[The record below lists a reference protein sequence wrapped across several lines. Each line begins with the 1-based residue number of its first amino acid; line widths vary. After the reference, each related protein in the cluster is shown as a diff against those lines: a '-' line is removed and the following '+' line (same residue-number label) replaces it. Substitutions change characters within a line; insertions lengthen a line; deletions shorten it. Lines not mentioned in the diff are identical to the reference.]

1 MHKSVLLEESIDGL
15 NIKEDGVYVD
25 CTLGFGGHSSEI
37 LKRLKKGLLI
47 AIDQDDMAIEA
58 SRERLSKISDNY
70 EIIKCNFVKMKEEL
84 LKRGISKVDGILFDL
99 GVSSPQ
105 LDIDSRGFSYH
116 HDAKLDMRM
125 DQSKEFSAYD
135 VVNTYDYDKLV
146 KIFREY
152 GEEKYAPS
160 IARKIIQYRED
171 KPIETT
177 LELVDIIKSGMPY
190 KAMRDSHPA
199 RKVFQAIRIEVNDEL
214 NVLEKALEDAI
225 SLLNVKGRICVI
237 TFHSLE
243 DRIVKNIFRKYSEVP
258 NEIKKLPFVP
268 DEYQPVIKIISKGI
282 VPSEKE
288 LEENNRARSSRLRIA
303 EKIKE

>member
-47 AIDQDDMAIEA
+47 AIDQDDMAIKA
-58 SRERLSKISDNY
+58 SKERLSKISDNY
-70 EIIKCNFVKMKEEL
+70 EIIKCNFVRMKEEL

-105 LDIDSRGFSYH
+105 LDIDERGFSYH

-152 GEEKYAPS
+152 GEEKYATS
-160 IARKIIQYRED
+160 IAKQIIKYREN

-214 NVLEKALEDAI
+214 NVLEKTLEDAI
-225 SLLNVKGRICVI
+225 SLLNVNGRICVI

-268 DEYQPVIKIISKGI
+268 KEYQPVLKIISKGT
-282 VPSEKE
+282 VPSKKE
-288 LEENNRARSSRLRIA
+288 LEENNKARSSRLRIA

>member
-15 NIKEDGVYVD
+15 NIKENGVYVD

-47 AIDQDDMAIEA
+47 AIDQDDMAIKT
-58 SRERLSKISDNY
+58 SKERLSKISDNY
-70 EIIKCNFVKMKEEL
+70 EIIKCNFVRMKEEL

-105 LDIDSRGFSYH
+105 LDIDERGFSYH

-152 GEEKYAPS
+152 GEEKYATS
-160 IARKIIQYRED
+160 IAKQIIKYREN

-225 SLLNVKGRICVI
+225 SLLNVNGRICVI

-268 DEYQPVIKIISKGI
+268 KEYQPVLKIISKGT

>member
-15 NIKEDGVYVD
+15 NIKENGVYVD

-47 AIDQDDMAIEA
+47 AIDQDDMAIKA
-58 SRERLSKISDNY
+58 SKERLSKISDNY
-70 EIIKCNFVKMKEEL
+70 EIIKCNFVRMKEEL

-105 LDIDSRGFSYH
+105 LDIDERGFSYH

-152 GEEKYAPS
+152 GEEKYATS
-160 IARKIIQYRED
+160 IAKQIIKYREN

-214 NVLEKALEDAI
+214 NVLEKTLEDAI
-225 SLLNVKGRICVI
+225 SLLNVNGRICVI

-268 DEYQPVIKIISKGI
+268 EEYQPVLKIISKGT
-282 VPSEKE
+282 VPSKKE